1 MDKTSTI
8 VNALSID
15 VEDYFQVS
23 AFEAH
28 IHRDQWSQ
36 IDCRV
41 ERNINEIL
49 ALLDEHQVRA
59 TFFTLGWIAERFP
72 KLVRQ
77 MADQGH
83 EVASHGYDHVR
94 VTMQS
99 RDAFARDIQ
108 HTKKLLEDT
117 CACPITG
124 YRAASYSINRT
135 NLWAHEEILNAGH
148 RYSSSVYPI
157 HHDLY
162 GIPDAPRF
170 AFRPLPGA
178 ELVEIPVT
186 TVEIGKR
193 RIPCGGGGFFRLY
206 PYPISR
212 WMINRVNAKEQQSAI
227 FYFHPWEIDAG
238 QPRLPNLPWKTRFRH
253 YLNLDQT
260 KQRLGALLRDFKW
273 APMNQVF
280 FDKQQL
286 IGDIPQVSLH

>member
-1 MDKTSTI
+1 MAQTSKI
-8 VNALSID
+8 INALSID

-28 IHRDQWSQ
+28 INRDQWSQ

-49 ALLDEHQVRA
+49 ALLDEHDVKA

-72 KLVRQ
+72 RLIKQ
-77 MADQGH
+77 ISDQGH
-83 EVASHGYDHVR
+83 EMASHGYDHVR
-94 VTMQS
+94 VTKQS
-99 RDAFARDIQ
+99 RNDFAQDIQ
-108 HTKKLLEDT
+108 HTKKLLEDI

-170 AFRPLPGA
+170 AFRPLPGTD
-178 ELVEIPVT
+178 LVEIPVT
-186 TVEIGKR
+186 TLEIGSR

-206 PYPISR
+206 PYPVSR
-212 WMINRVNAKEQQSAI
+212 WMINRVNAKEHQSAI
-227 FYFHPWEIDAG
+227 FYFHPWEIDAE
-238 QPRLPNLPWKTRFRH
+238 QPRIPDLPWKTRFRH
-253 YLNLDQT
+253 YLHLDQT
-260 KQRLGALLRDFKW
+260 KQRLGALLRDFSW
-273 APMNQVF
+273 APMNQVYF
-280 FDKQQL
+280 GKQQS
-286 IGDIPQVSLH
+286 INDFPVFSLQ